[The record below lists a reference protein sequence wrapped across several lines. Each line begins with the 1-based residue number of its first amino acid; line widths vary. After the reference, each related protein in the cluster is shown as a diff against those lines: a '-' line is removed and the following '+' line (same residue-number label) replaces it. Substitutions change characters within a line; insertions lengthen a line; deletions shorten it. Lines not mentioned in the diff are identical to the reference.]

1 MKTSPATKSATL
13 KHHKSPVDRLKAG
26 GLDVIRSPEGF
37 KGALSAFSFASADHL
52 LAHPRQFLPLDPAM
66 VADIRDNGV
75 QKEIVVFEI
84 VLDEIADSGE
94 YKRQL
99 FIINGARRFNHAVEA
114 EKLNRAAGI
123 LADDECMRLKFK
135 LFEGTMVEALMEQL
149 RDNADPLKVADSVAV
164 LAVMINKLLRLGI
177 AKEKIVA
184 KCPKGIGAVEVE
196 ALTQWAKLT
205 LEVATRFES
214 GEAPIGLLAAVV
226 ACPETKQMEMLDKL
240 LSAGA
245 KTSKGAT
252 RALRKDSA
260 RNSGGTGE
268 RLHPKRIVKVIAAMG
283 KPVEGSFAD
292 AFLKGILFVEGKLD
306 LADLPVDVRTQV
318 MAFLPTTVT
327 VTAK

>member
-1 MKTSPATKSATL
+1 
-13 KHHKSPVDRLKAG
+13 
-26 GLDVIRSPEGF
+26 
-37 KGALSAFSFASADHL
+37 
-52 LAHPRQFLPLDPAM
+52 M

-260 RNSGGTGE
+260 RNSGRDGRAAPPEADRQGHRGHGE
-268 RLHPKRIVKVIAAMG
+268 ARRGQLRGRLPEGYPLRRGQAGSRGSPRRCADPGDGLPPDDGHRHREVTKGRG
-283 KPVEGSFAD
+283 PVDQPAP
-292 AFLKGILFVEGKLD
+292 LFVSGTKQDNETARRK
-306 LADLPVDVRTQV
+306 RT
-318 MAFLPTTVT
+318 LGL
-327 VTAK
+327 